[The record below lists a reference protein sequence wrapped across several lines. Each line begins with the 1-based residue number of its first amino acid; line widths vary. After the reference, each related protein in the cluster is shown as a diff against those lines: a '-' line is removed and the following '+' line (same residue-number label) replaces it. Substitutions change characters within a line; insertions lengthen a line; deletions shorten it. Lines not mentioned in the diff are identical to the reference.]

1 MPRISPQE
9 FFARPLRVHS
19 FLAGVPLHD
28 VWAVEL
34 PAVHEAVTLQEFRR
48 RMKRKDST
56 ERLSLPT
63 RALIR
68 LRFLVGQMF
77 GWDSEPSETP
87 EELFAERLTANDRAR
102 STVLAGT
109 REGIFRGTRE
119 GIFRVVYSFE
129 NEMLLELI
137 NRTVHA
143 AALSALAETPKGY
156 RFYFAI
162 YVRKRGWITPVYMA
176 AIDPF
181 RRWVI
186 YPAILRQIESDWTEA
201 FGMDAAKR

>member
-9 FFARPLRVHS
+9 FFARPLRVHA
-19 FLAGVPLHD
+19 FLAGVALHD
-28 VWAVEL
+28 VWTVDL

-102 STVLAGT
+102 STVLAGLGRGFSEGLGRGFSAWSTALRT
-109 REGIFRGTRE
+109 RCC
-119 GIFRVVYSFE
+119 S
-129 NEMLLELI
+129 N
-137 NRTVHA
+137 
-143 AALSALAETPKGY
+143 
-156 RFYFAI
+156 
-162 YVRKRGWITPVYMA
+162 
-176 AIDPF
+176 
-181 RRWVI
+181 
-186 YPAILRQIESDWTEA
+186 
-201 FGMDAAKR
+201 